1 VPINHKDMKGRTAM
15 DLAKLYN
22 NRSVLDY
29 LKSLDPNVNN
39 EKVEY
44 WKTKAFKQ
52 KYNLSTWALKQF

>member
-1 VPINHKDMKGRTAM
+1 MKGRTAM